1 MSAEAAIAS
10 SPSRAGEVV
19 PSVVEAPKID
29 AVEAPA
35 GKLPRLVDEPASDHW
50 VYGLLALAIV
60 VGYFIALHVYWVPAH
75 PGVDQN
81 GYLVGGKFFA
91 STWSTGF
98 KPADPYS
105 FVGRMWV
112 EAENGRFYPKYPLGL
127 SVIYAVAMKLGG
139 ARYGMSLAFLV
150 SPIAMTLAVAAS
162 FLVMR
167 MIVGSFAALVG
178 TLLVASSPMALGLT
192 NNPNSH
198 ATAMCFVAW
207 GMYLLL
213 RWWQCNG
220 WARAIGAGLLL
231 GAAVTVRYTEG
242 LMLLPLVAV
251 ALMNLRW
258 RNRRSWIE
266 AALLGASWALPVII
280 LATYNWFTLH
290 HLTGYDPTN
299 ESTGF
304 TWEYFQDN
312 WETMLRQLY
321 NTGLF
326 FVLPFTVLGLVWMW
340 RWNWRIALVLCTWT
354 LPSLLLYTAYYWA
367 PDGAWIGYLRFF
379 LTILPALALAAVWML
394 KKLADLAAA
403 HDGSTIVPKL
413 AITVLVAIACGV
425 NMNTA
430 LGEIEVEARSN
441 LGISIGSQRIQ
452 QTCPGGSVIF
462 APDRLLNYL
471 QLVGDYQLYDTQ
483 QFNRPFIQRLA
494 SIDPDQPNGL
504 QPQRA
509 KEMYDRLK
517 DLTEPEIVK
526 EQNKL
531 MDEALARG
539 ERVFMIFPR
548 PQVAAAM
555 RFLPKRSYQTQS
567 VAGWEELENARPMRR
582 QHFGFNR
589 QPLSPP
595 ESARPMAWQ
604 ILEVT
609 TAPPPPP
616 PKVRLMPAPRNA
628 TTRPAKN

>member
-1 MSAEAAIAS
+1 VAIA
-10 SPSRAGEVV
+10 PPPPPA
-19 PSVVEAPKID
+19 PVVEVAPSIEIPHIA
-29 AVEAPA
+29 AVESPA
-35 GKLPRLVDEPASDHW
+35 GKLPRLVDEPVADRW
-50 VYGLLALAIV
+50 IYGLLALALVI
-60 VGYFIALHVYWVPAH
+60 GYFIALHAYWVPAH

-81 GYLVGGKFFA
+81 GYLVGGKFFE

-98 KPADPYS
+98 KPNDPYS

-127 SVIYAVAMKLGG
+127 SVIYAAAMKLGG
-139 ARYGMSLAFLV
+139 ARYGLPLTFLV
-150 SPIAMTLAVAAS
+150 SPIALTLAVAAS
-162 FLVMR
+162 FLLMR
-167 MIVGSFAALVG
+167 MIVGSFAALIG

-198 ATAMCFVAW
+198 ATAVCLIAW

-220 WARAIGAGLLL
+220 LVRAIGAGILL

-258 RNRRSWIE
+258 RSRRSWIE
-266 AALLGASWALPVII
+266 VSVLGASWALPVVI

-326 FVLPFTVLGLVWMW
+326 FVLPFTVIGLVWMW
-340 RWNWRIALVLCTWT
+340 RWNWRIALALCAWT
-354 LPSLLLYTAYYWA
+354 VPSLLLYTAYYWA

-379 LTILPALALAAVWML
+379 LTILPALALAAVWTL

-403 HDGSTIVPKL
+403 QDGSSIVPKL
-413 AITVLVAIACGV
+413 AITALVAIACGV

-430 LGEIEVEARSN
+430 LGEIEVEARNN
-441 LGISIGSQRIQ
+441 LGISIGAERILK
-452 QTCPGGSVIF
+452 TCPANSVIF
-462 APDRLLNYL
+462 APDRLLNYV
-471 QLVGDYQLYDTQ
+471 QLIGNYQLYDTQ

-494 SIDPDQPNGL
+494 NVDPDQPNGL

-517 DLTEPEIVK
+517 DLTEPEIIK

-531 MDEALARG
+531 MDAALARG

-548 PQVAAAM
+548 PQMPAAM
-555 RFLPKRSYQTQS
+555 RFLPKRLYQTQS
-567 VAGWEELENARPMRR
+567 VGNWDELENARPIRR
-582 QHFGFNR
+582 QHFGVNR
-589 QPLSPP
+589 QPVSPP
-595 ESARPMAWQ
+595 ELAKPMAWQ

-609 TAPPPPP
+609 AAPPPPP
-616 PKVRLMPAPRNA
+616 PKPKLMPAPRTA
-628 TTRPAKN
+628 TTRPAH